1 MTLAICAVP
10 DGALSRR
17 VSSMNGSGVELRML
31 DVLAIILYAIAMLA
45 LGWWATKRVKTTE
58 GYFVGGRSVPGWAVG
73 LSLLGTAI
81 SSITF
86 LAYPG
91 SAYGGNWTRLVPGM
105 MLPVAALVGAYFFV
119 VFYRR
124 TLFVSAFQY
133 YEKRFG
139 TWGRTYASIAW
150 NMMSVYRMG
159 TILYLVSLPIQ
170 YLSGWNIVMVML
182 VTGTIITIYTMMGG
196 LEAVIWTD
204 VVQTLVLAVGGLI
217 TVIIVFAKIGFA
229 EVFSIASA
237 ANKFDMVV
245 DTDFTFVRDTFWV
258 LMIGGIIG
266 NVQEHATDQTM
277 IQRYAAAKTDRGA
290 IIAVWIVGLGCI
302 PLWSLFMFVGTC
314 LWVYYGAVP
323 DVAVQAGMAADAVYP
338 HFIITQMPPFVGG
351 LVISAVLAAAMS
363 SIDSSMNATATAFTA
378 DFYRRHWVRGRTDAH
393 YLFAARCTTVLLG
406 LLMVLVALALYSL
419 GRDSILDT
427 LFFIGSVMGAGLG
440 GFFLL
445 GFWSN
450 RVNTPGAGIGL
461 AAGVLSI
468 AWCTVSANIRDA
480 IASAEAGASTV
491 SDWYYVVQPYLV
503 DIHPFFIGVVGN
515 VVVFAV
521 GLSASFAFSAPLRDR
536 IAGMT
541 WWTRSEVRAD
551 AGQDG

>member
-1 MTLAICAVP
+1 MAGMGASLRLPDVVAIV
-10 DGALSRR
+10 LY
-17 VSSMNGSGVELRML
+17 GV
-31 DVLAIILYAIAMLA
+31 AMLT
-45 LGWWATKRVKTTE
+45 LGWWAKKRIKGTE
-58 GYFVGGRSVPGWAVG
+58 GYFVGGRAIPGWAVG

-91 SAYGGNWTRLVPGM
+91 SAYDGNWTRLVPGM
-105 MLPVAALVGAYFFV
+105 MLPMAAFVGAYFFV

-139 TWGRTYASIAW
+139 TWGRTYASIVW
-150 NMMSVYRMG
+150 NMASVYRMG

-170 YLSGWNIVMVML
+170 HFTGWHIVPVML
-182 VTGTIITIYTMMGG
+182 VTGIVITIYTMMGG

-204 VVQTLVLAVGGLI
+204 VVQTVVLATGGIL
-217 TVIIVFAKIGFA
+217 TVVIVFAKVGVSDVIG
-229 EVFSIASA
+229 IASA
-237 ANKFDMVV
+237 AGKFDMAV
-245 DTDFTFVRDTFWV
+245 DLDFTFVRDTFWV
-258 LMIGGIIG
+258 FAIGGLLG
-266 NVQEHATDQTM
+266 NIQEHATDQTM

-290 IIAVWIVGLGCI
+290 LVAVWIVGLGCI
-302 PLWSLFMFVGTC
+302 PLWSLFMFIGTC
-314 LWVYYGAVP
+314 LWVYYGVVP
-323 DVAVQAGMAADAVYP
+323 DATVQAGLAADAIYP

-351 LVISAVLAAAMS
+351 IVISAVLAAAMS
-363 SIDSSMNATATAFTA
+363 SIDSSMNGTATALTA
-378 DFYRRHWVRGRTDAH
+378 DFYRRHWVKGRSDLH
-393 YLFAARCTTVLLG
+393 YLFAARATTVVLG
-406 LLMVLVALALYSL
+406 VLMVLVALALYSL

-450 RVNTPGAGIGL
+450 RVNAAGAGIGL
-461 AAGVLSI
+461 GAGVLSI
-468 AWCTVSANIRDA
+468 AWCTVSANIHEA
-480 IASAEAGASTV
+480 IAGATAGAPV
-491 SDWYYVVQPYLV
+491 SDWYYALQPYLV
-503 DIHPFFIGVVGN
+503 DFHPFFIGVVGN

-521 GLSASFAFSAPLRDR
+521 GLTASFAFAAPVRER

-541 WWTRSEVRAD
+541 WWTRDETLGD
-551 AGQDG
+551 AREDGGARVANP